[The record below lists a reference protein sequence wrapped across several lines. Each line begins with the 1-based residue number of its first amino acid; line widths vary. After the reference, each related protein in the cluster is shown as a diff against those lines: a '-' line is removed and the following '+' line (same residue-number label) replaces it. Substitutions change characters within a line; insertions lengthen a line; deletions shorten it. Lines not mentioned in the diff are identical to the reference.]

1 MAETL
6 IIGVGSPHGDDRVAW
21 VALEQLAHHAQVRAA
36 GDSIALESLDR
47 PGATLIGRWQGA
59 RKVVLIDAVRSGAPV
74 GTLHRVVPD
83 DLLASEGV
91 ASSHG
96 FGVSDTLRLAEQLNA
111 LPEQLVILGIEAG
124 AAGGPGEALSAELR
138 QALPA
143 LVEAAV
149 REVGATA
156 QRGPA

>member
-1 MAETL
+1 
-6 IIGVGSPHGDDRVAW
+6 
-21 VALEQLAHHAQVRAA
+21 
-36 GDSIALESLDR
+36 
-47 PGATLIGRWQGA
+47 
-59 RKVVLIDAVRSGAPV
+59 
-74 GTLHRVVPD
+74 
-83 DLLASEGV
+83 V

-138 QALPA
+138 RALPA

-149 REVGATA
+149 REVGTTA
-156 QRGPA
+156 QRVPA